1 MMMKTKIIVAF
12 IAMATLLSC
21 NSKNKIDNQG
31 ENDEEQGAEGVV
43 VLNEN
48 QREALNLKLGTF
60 QMRNLTTVVKLNGQL
75 EVPPA
80 NSAEV
85 TAIIGGNVKEIK
97 VFHGD
102 KVSKGQQLAVLEHPD
117 YIVLQEEFAE
127 TANSLEFL
135 EQEYER
141 QKELFENN
149 VGAGRD
155 YQQAKSGYNTA
166 KAKNAGLKSR
176 LQLLNLS
183 SENVMEGYISNT
195 ITINSPINGFVNE
208 VNIKVGTYVDAK
220 DMLFAISDNNAIH
233 ADFMVYENDV
243 HLVKEGQ
250 RIHFT
255 VSNLPGEELTATVF
269 AIGKEFEANSR
280 AVHIHAKMDEKV
292 SGLIPGMYI
301 TGHLHTDEKYTRT
314 LPNDAIVTEG
324 TKSYIFILDKQ
335 ALKEQVHDELNESG
349 EGHVVEE
356 NHEGH
361 EHGDMDD
368 VDATEEKMA
377 FRMVEVIP
385 GLKDDG
391 YTEIKLIDAL
401 PENTQVVLNAAYYLL
416 ADMNKEETEHEH

>member
-183 SENVMEGYISNT
+183 PENVMEGYISNT

-220 DMLFAISDNNAIH
+220 DNLFTISDNSAIH